1 MSERNTTRDT
11 EQQQREACAQLAQRM
26 GWTEVVTN
34 CVPPIGMRPP
44 GLGCDLTY
52 LPNPFTNRD
61 DSAALVAW
69 LAADDARWAKLKQQL
84 TALWGSAAE
93 QDLIRFALT
102 LPCKTIAEA
111 ACKALGI
118 EVSE

>member
-1 MSERNTTRDT
+1 MT
-11 EQQQREACAQLAQRM
+11 EQQQRAASAELARRM
-26 GWTEVVTN
+26 GWREGEFAAIWF
-34 CVPPIGMRPP
+34 PPDGNLKRVQADPP
-44 GLGCDLTY
+44 GY
-52 LPNPFTNRD
+52 FTD
-61 DSAALVAW
+61 PAASWELRLW